1 MRFACS
7 KCGGLIETQ
16 DSMSGTEL
24 SCPHCQKR
32 ITVPYSESQRRI
44 IWISS
49 VVIGI
54 IVIVISYTSLG
65 DSGPLHS
72 VRSVVSTLFSFL
84 GSPTGSAIKGTWKH
98 AESDSTIYLG
108 AGGYFKAISPLSGTF
123 EGNYEIVEENAS
135 RGIYRIKFSDN
146 IRGIIYNVVRVSSD
160 GSSSEWEQE
169 IAGTTVSTTWHKQ

>member
-1 MRFACS
+1 MA
-7 KCGGLIETQ
+7 
-16 DSMSGTEL
+16 GTEV
-24 SCPHCQKR
+24 SCPHCQKG
-32 ITVPYSESQRRI
+32 ISVPYSESQTRI
-44 IWISS
+44 IWISC

-54 IVIVISYTSLG
+54 VVIVISYTSLG
-65 DSGPLHS
+65 DGPGPLHS

-98 AESDSTIYLG
+98 AESGSTIYLG

-123 EGNYEIVEENAS
+123 EGNYEIVEESAS
-135 RGIYRIKFSDN
+135 RRIYRIKFSDD